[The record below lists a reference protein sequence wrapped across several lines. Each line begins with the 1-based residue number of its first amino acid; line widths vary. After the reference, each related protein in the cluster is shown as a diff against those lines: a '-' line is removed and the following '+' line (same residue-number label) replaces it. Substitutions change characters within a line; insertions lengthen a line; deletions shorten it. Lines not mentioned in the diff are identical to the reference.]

1 MLTIIPLV
9 IIIIALAVILI
20 IAARHLPE
28 VAAIDVDAIPEEREA
43 HLKKSL
49 LENRLMRKL
58 DAAFN
63 TVSNVFAPLSRAV
76 SSWQE
81 RFTKLWRHLE
91 RSYRLRTVSPLPDT
105 SAKQDARAQ
114 ELLDAAKKAAA
125 EGLLAEAETAFLEA
139 IKINPASFAAYQGLG
154 SIYIKK
160 ESWPDARD
168 VFEYMTKTWPQNDEA
183 FALLALV
190 EEVDGNLEK
199 AKDLYLHALSINNK
213 ALDYHLNLAEVY
225 LQLDDKEKALSTLQK
240 AQGLEPNNPKVLDQL
255 LQASILLGNKTL
267 AEEVLE
273 KIKKVNPEHGKLGEL
288 EEKVKALS

>member
-1 MLTIIPLV
+1 MLTIIPLI
-9 IIIIALAVILI
+9 IIIIALAVII
-20 IAARHLPE
+20 VIAARHLPE
-28 VAAIDVDAIPEEREA
+28 VAAINVGAIPEEREA

-63 TVSNVFAPLSRAV
+63 TVSNVFAPLSRAM

-81 RFTKLWRHLE
+81 RFTKLWQHLE

-154 SIYIKK
+154 NIYIKK
-160 ESWPDARD
+160 DSWKDARE

-190 EEVDGNLEK
+190 EEVDGSPEK

-225 LQLDDKEKALSTLQK
+225 VQLDDKEKALSTLQK

-255 LQASILLGNKTL
+255 LQASILLGNKIL

-273 KIKKVNPEHGKLGEL
+273 KIKKVNPEHGKLAEL

>member
-1 MLTIIPLV
+1 MLTIIPLI

-28 VAAIDVDAIPEEREA
+28 VAAINVAAIPEEREA
-43 HLKKSL
+43 HLKKSI
-49 LENRLMRKL
+49 LENRLLRKL
-58 DAAFN
+58 DAAAK
-63 TVSNVFAPLSRAV
+63 TMSNIFAPLSRAV
-76 SSWQE
+76 MSWQE

-91 RSYRLRTVSPLPDT
+91 RSYRLRTVSPLPDA
-105 SAKQDARAQ
+105 SANQNARAQ
-114 ELLDAAKKAAA
+114 ELLDAAKKAVDEANLEDA
-125 EGLLAEAETAFLEA
+125 EKIYLEV
-139 IKINPASFAAYQGLG
+139 IKINPGNFAAYQGLG
-154 SIYIKK
+154 NIYIKK
-160 ESWPDARD
+160 ESWKDARE
-168 VFEYMTKTWPQNDEA
+168 VFDYMTKTWPQNDEA

-240 AQGLEPNNPKVLDQL
+240 AQALEPNNPKVLDQL

-273 KIKKVNPEHGKLGEL
+273 KIKKVNPEHGKLDEL
-288 EEKVKALS
+288 AEKIKALS

>member
-1 MLTIIPLV
+1 MLTIIPL
-9 IIIIALAVILI
+9 IIIIISLAVILI

-28 VAAIDVDAIPEEREA
+28 VAAINVAAIPEEREA

-49 LENRLMRKL
+49 LETRLLRKL
-58 DAAFN
+58 N
-63 TVSNVFAPLSRAV
+63 TVLQTVVNVFTPLSARANN
-76 SSWQE
+76 WRQNMA
-81 RFTKLWRHLE
+81 KLWEHLQ
-91 RSYRLRTVSPLPDT
+91 RSYRLRTLAPLPDT
-105 SAKQDARAQ
+105 SAKQDERVT
-114 ELLDAAKKAAA
+114 ELIAGGKKASDEGNVEQA
-125 EGLLAEAETAFLEA
+125 EQALLEA
-139 IKINPASFAAYQGLG
+139 IKVSPGNADAYGALG
-154 SIYIKK
+154 NIYIKK
-160 ESWPDARD
+160 ESWKDARE

-240 AQGLEPNNPKVLDQL
+240 AQALEPNNPKALDQL
-255 LQASILLGNKTL
+255 LQVSIMLENKIL

-273 KIKKVNPEHGKLGEL
+273 KIKKVNPEHGKLDEL
-288 EEKVKALS
+288 AEKIKALS